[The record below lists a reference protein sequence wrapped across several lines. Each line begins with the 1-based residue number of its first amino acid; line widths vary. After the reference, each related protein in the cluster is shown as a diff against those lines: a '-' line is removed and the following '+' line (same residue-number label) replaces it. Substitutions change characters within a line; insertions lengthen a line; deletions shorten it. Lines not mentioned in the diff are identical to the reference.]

1 MDRSTNA
8 SPPIAASCGP
18 APASGPSALVRA
30 AMLAL
35 SFGAVC
41 AELGIAI
48 AFLNALA
55 APSSLLLAH
64 LGVCA
69 ALGGAAAVFG
79 RYGGRDADF
88 LLLVVATAALGP
100 IGAAG
105 ASFSAALRWVFA
117 RRSTPFERW
126 YASLFPEMAASP
138 TRALYQRI
146 ALRGAGP
153 AARST
158 VAPFADV
165 IALGT
170 VQEKQSVVT
179 MVADAFRPAFA
190 PALRSALNNSEPAI
204 RVQAATASARIEN
217 RFLERSMALEERR
230 AATPDDAD
238 ALLALARHHDEYADT
253 GLLDTGR
260 AQGERRQALEHHLS
274 AERLRPG
281 DPQVTEAIGRLLL
294 RLGEFERAAAYLE
307 REVERPEAS
316 AAALGCYLEC
326 LYRLRDLEG
335 LRNAARRHRDRI
347 AASDLPDELREA
359 VRLWAGGTPDDVL
372 AKRYEA

>member
-1 MDRSTNA
+1 MNA
-8 SPPIAASCGP
+8 SLPIGASCGP
-18 APASGPSALVRA
+18 APASRLGAFARA
-30 AMLAL
+30 AMLAV

-41 AELGIAI
+41 AELGIAL
-48 AFLNALA
+48 AGLDALA
-55 APSSLLLAH
+55 PPSSLLLAH
-64 LGVCA
+64 LAVCG
-69 ALGGAAAVFG
+69 ALGGAAAVFC
-79 RYGGRDADF
+79 RCGGRDAGF

-100 IGAAG
+100 MGAVG
-105 ASFSAALRWVFA
+105 ASISAALRRVFA

-138 TRALYQRI
+138 TRTLYQRI

-190 PALRSALNNSEPAI
+190 PALRSALNDSEPAI

>member
-1 MDRSTNA
+1 MDRPMNA
-8 SPPIAASCGP
+8 SLPIGASCGP
-18 APASGPSALVRA
+18 APASRLAALVHA
-30 AMLAL
+30 AMLAV
-35 SFGAVC
+35 SFGAVS
-41 AELGIAI
+41 AELGIALAGLH
-48 AFLNALA
+48 AF
-55 APSSLLLAH
+55 APPPSLLLAH
-64 LGVCA
+64 LAVCG
-69 ALGGAAAVFG
+69 ALGGAAAVFR
-79 RYGGRDADF
+79 RYGGRDAGF

-100 IGAAG
+100 MGAAG
-105 ASFSAALRWVFA
+105 ASFSAALRCVFA

-158 VAPFADV
+158 VAPFGDV

-190 PALRSALNNSEPAI
+190 PALRSALNDSEPAI

-230 AATPDDAD
+230 AATPGDAD

-253 GLLDTGR
+253 GMLDTSR
-260 AQGERRQALEHHLS
+260 AQGERRQALEHSLS

-294 RLGEFERAAAYLE
+294 RLGEFERAAACLE
-307 REVERPEAS
+307 REVERPDAS
-316 AAALGCYLEC
+316 AVALGCYLEC
-326 LYRLRDLEG
+326 LYQLRDLQG
-335 LRNAARRHRDRI
+335 LRDAARRHQDRI
-347 AASDLPDELREA
+347 AASDLPELREA
-359 VRLWAGGTPDDVL
+359 VRLWAGGTPDDLL
-372 AKRYEA
+372 AKRYAA

>member
-1 MDRSTNA
+1 MNA
-8 SPPIAASCGP
+8 SLPIGASCGP
-18 APASGPSALVRA
+18 APASGFAALVHA
-30 AMLAL
+30 AMLAV
-35 SFGAVC
+35 SFGAVS
-41 AELGIAI
+41 AELGIALAGLH
-48 AFLNALA
+48 AF
-55 APSSLLLAH
+55 APPPSLLLAH
-64 LGVCA
+64 LAVCG
-69 ALGGAAAVFG
+69 ALGGAAAVFR
-79 RYGGRDADF
+79 RYGGRDAGF

-100 IGAAG
+100 MGAAG
-105 ASFSAALRWVFA
+105 ASFSAALRCVFA

-138 TRALYQRI
+138 TRTLYQRI

-158 VAPFADV
+158 VAPFGDV

-190 PALRSALNNSEPAI
+190 PALRSALNDSEPAI

-230 AATPDDAD
+230 AATPGDAD

-253 GLLDTGR
+253 GMLDTSR
-260 AQGERRQALEHHLS
+260 AQGERRQALEHSLS

-294 RLGEFERAAAYLE
+294 RLGEFERAAACLE
-307 REVERPEAS
+307 REVERPDAS
-316 AAALGCYLEC
+316 AVALGCYLEC
-326 LYRLRDLEG
+326 LYQLRDLQG
-335 LRNAARRHRDRI
+335 LRDAARRHRDRI

-359 VRLWAGGTPDDVL
+359 VRLWAGGTPDDLL